1 MQQAKLIK
9 IVKAII
15 LSKKAFVS
23 IESLEKAFLVEEG
36 VTRVDLKKA
45 LEKILKEEDEIYKL
59 VRRAGEYGFE
69 LKQEYGKYLQR
80 FNGES
85 REILP
90 RALLETLT
98 IIAYKQPVS
107 RGEIAIIRGVD
118 THLTVYQQLEER
130 GFIRVSGYG
139 GDVGRAMLYS
149 TTKKFLQYFGLNSLT
164 DLPDFDNSAVTI

>member
-1 MQQAKLIK
+1 
-9 IVKAII
+9 
-15 LSKKAFVS
+15 
-23 IESLEKAFLVEEG
+23 
-36 VTRVDLKKA
+36 
-45 LEKILKEEDEIYKL
+45 
-59 VRRAGEYGFE
+59 GFE